1 MTTRDMDVRELG
13 TILGVWAHP
22 DDEAYLS
29 AGLMAMAV
37 QAGSRVACAT
47 ATRGEVG
54 STDVERW
61 PEATLADV
69 RTREMAAS
77 LDILGVRDHVWF
89 DYPDGGCAAVPACE
103 AIDRI
108 AEVMARVEP
117 DTVFTFG
124 PDGMTGHTDHQTVSE
139 WTTAAFVQL
148 AKPGA
153 RLFYATKTESFDEA
167 FSSVPGHRLVFG
179 DVGPPCVADDEAA
192 IACRLEEEIL
202 DRKVAALRAQV
213 SQVELLHD
221 HMGADVYREWVAV
234 EWFCLAATA

>member
-1 MTTRDMDVRELG
+1 MKRGFVLLLALVA
-13 TILGVWAHP
+13 LGVVGP
-22 DDEAYLS
+22 
-29 AGLMAMAV
+29 AG
-37 QAGSRVACAT
+37 
-47 ATRGEVG
+47 
-54 STDVERW
+54 
-61 PEATLADV
+61 
-69 RTREMAAS
+69 AS
-77 LDILGVRDHVWF
+77 SSQ
-89 DYPDGGCAAVPACE
+89 
-103 AIDRI
+103 
-108 AEVMARVEP
+108 ARVLAI
-117 DTVFTFG
+117 TFG